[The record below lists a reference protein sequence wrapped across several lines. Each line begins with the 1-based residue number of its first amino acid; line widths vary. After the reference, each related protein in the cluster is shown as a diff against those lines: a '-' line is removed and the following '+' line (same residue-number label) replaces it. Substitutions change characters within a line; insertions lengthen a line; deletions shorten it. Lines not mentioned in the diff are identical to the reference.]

1 MSLKSKNRFKLK
13 NYFNEQKI
21 IYYNRNNT
29 KKYIRMKLKFNKLKI
44 KSLKSIIYKIH
55 Y

>member
-1 MSLKSKNRFKLK
+1 MNKKL
-13 NYFNEQKI
+13 FTI
-21 IYYNRNNT
+21 IEIIP

-44 KSLKSIIYKIH
+44 KSLKYIIYKIH